1 MSIITRF
8 LSQVTDKQFKLARD
22 LMSMAMADGEVT
34 LKEVEAINEICQ
46 KEGISEEQLKEC
58 LQGNYSNIRSEMPR
72 TKTERENYLANLIYI
87 IGADEYCAPQEIY
100 LFQIIAGRMGLNNMH
115 VVSLF
120 ILYASDKFF
129 KGRHSKIIL
138 NSFLKNYIDPVGK
151 YYHENM
157 KHIRLMYET
166 IARHTNRLN
175 DAEKD
180 HRQLERNLRKA
191 TQVLLENEILV
202 KEFSKVR
209 LNFERLLQVEEK
221 RALDRFS
228 GGESK

>member
-22 LMSMAMADGEVT
+22 LISMAMADGEVT
-34 LKEVEAINEICQ
+34 LKEVEAIKEICQ

-58 LQGNYSNIRSEMPR
+58 LEGNYSNIRSEMPR

-87 IGADEYCAPQEIY
+87 IGADEHCAPQEIY

-120 ILYASDKFF
+120 ILFASDEFF
-129 KGRHSKIIL
+129 RGLQSKKIL
-138 NSFLKNYIDPVGK
+138 CSFLKNYIDPVGK
-151 YYHENM
+151 YYDENM
-157 KHIRLMYET
+157 KHIRLMYDT
-166 IARHTNRLN
+166 VARHTERLEN
-175 DAEKD
+175 PDENQK
-180 HRQLERNLRKA
+180 QLERNLRRA

-202 KEFSKVR
+202 NEFAKVK
-209 LNFERLLQVEEK
+209 LNFERLLQVEEQ
-221 RALDRFS
+221 RALL
-228 GGESK
+228 KYY

>member
-129 KGRHSKIIL
+129 KGRHI
-138 NSFLKNYIDPVGK
+138 
-151 YYHENM
+151 
-157 KHIRLMYET
+157 
-166 IARHTNRLN
+166 
-175 DAEKD
+175 
-180 HRQLERNLRKA
+180 
-191 TQVLLENEILV
+191 
-202 KEFSKVR
+202 
-209 LNFERLLQVEEK
+209 
-221 RALDRFS
+221 
-228 GGESK
+228 

>member
-22 LMSMAMADGEVT
+22 LISMAMADGEVT
-34 LKEVEAINEICQ
+34 LKEVEAIKEICQ

-58 LQGNYSNIRSEMPR
+58 LEGNYSNIRSEMPR
-72 TKTERENYLANLIYI
+72 TKIERENYLANLIYI

-120 ILYASDKFF
+120 ILFASDEFF
-129 KGRHSKIIL
+129 RGLQSKKIL
-138 NSFLKNYIDPVGK
+138 CSFLKNYIDPVGK
-151 YYHENM
+151 YYDENM
-157 KHIRLMYET
+157 KHIRLMYDT
-166 IARHTNRLN
+166 VARHTERLEN
-175 DAEKD
+175 PDENQK
-180 HRQLERNLRKA
+180 QLERNLRRA

-202 KEFSKVR
+202 NEFAKVK
-209 LNFERLLQVEEK
+209 LNFERLLQVEEQ
-221 RALDRFS
+221 RALL
-228 GGESK
+228 KYY

>member
-22 LMSMAMADGEVT
+22 LISMAMADGEVT
-34 LKEVEAINEICQ
+34 LKEVEAIKEICQ

-58 LQGNYSNIRSEMPR
+58 MQGNYSNIRSEMPR
-72 TKTERENYLANLIYI
+72 TKIERENYLANLIYI

-115 VVSLF
+115 VVSMF
-120 ILYASDKFF
+120 ILYASDEFF
-129 KGRHSKIIL
+129 KGLHSKIIL
-138 NSFLKNYIDPVGK
+138 NSFLKNYIDPIGK
-151 YYHENM
+151 YYDENM
-157 KHIRLMYET
+157 KHIRIIYDT
-166 IARHTNRLN
+166 VARHSKRLD

-180 HRQLERNLRKA
+180 RKQLEHNLKKA

-202 KEFSKVR
+202 REFAKVR
-209 LNFERLLQVEEK
+209 TNFERLLQVEEQ
-221 RALDRFS
+221 RALLKFY
-228 GGESK
+228 

>member
-22 LMSMAMADGEVT
+22 LISMAMADGEVT
-34 LKEVEAINEICQ
+34 LKEVEAIKEICQ

-58 LQGNYSNIRSEMPR
+58 LEGNYSNIRSEMPR
-72 TKTERENYLANLIYI
+72 TKIERENYLANLIYI

-120 ILYASDKFF
+120 ILFASDEFF
-129 KGRHSKIIL
+129 RGLQSKKIL
-138 NSFLKNYIDPVGK
+138 CSFLKNYIDPVGK
-151 YYHENM
+151 YYDENM
-157 KHIRLMYET
+157 KHIRLMYDT
-166 IARHTNRLN
+166 VAKHTERLEN
-175 DAEKD
+175 PDENQK
-180 HRQLERNLRKA
+180 QLERNLRRA

-202 KEFSKVR
+202 NEFAKVK
-209 LNFERLLQVEEK
+209 LNFERLLQVEEQ
-221 RALDRFS
+221 RALYKFY
-228 GGESK
+228 

>member
-22 LMSMAMADGEVT
+22 LISMAMADGEVT
-34 LKEVEAINEICQ
+34 LKEVEAIKEICQ

-58 LQGNYSNIRSEMPR
+58 LEGNYSNIRSDMPR
-72 TKTERENYLANLIYI
+72 TKIERENYLANLIYI

-120 ILYASDKFF
+120 ILFASDEFF
-129 KGRHSKIIL
+129 RGLQSKKIL
-138 NSFLKNYIDPVGK
+138 CSFLKNYIDPVGK
-151 YYHENM
+151 YYDENM
-157 KHIRLMYET
+157 KHIRLMYDT
-166 IARHTNRLN
+166 VAKHTERLEN
-175 DAEKD
+175 PDENQK
-180 HRQLERNLRKA
+180 QLERNLRRA

-202 KEFSKVR
+202 NEFAKVK
-209 LNFERLLQVEEK
+209 LNFERLLQVEEQ
-221 RALDRFS
+221 RALL
-228 GGESK
+228 KYY

>member
-22 LMSMAMADGEVT
+22 LISMAMADGEVT
-34 LKEVEAINEICQ
+34 LKEVEAIKEICQ

-58 LQGNYSNIRSEMPR
+58 MQGDYSNIRSEMPR
-72 TKTERENYLANLIYI
+72 TKIERENYLANLIYI

-120 ILYASDKFF
+120 ILYASDEFF
-129 KGRHSKIIL
+129 KGLHSKIIL
-138 NSFLKNYIDPVGK
+138 NSFLKNYIDPIGK
-151 YYHENM
+151 YYDENM
-157 KHIRLMYET
+157 KHIRIIYDT
-166 IARHTNRLN
+166 VARHSKRLD

-180 HRQLERNLRKA
+180 RKQLEHNLKKA

-202 KEFSKVR
+202 REFAKVR
-209 LNFERLLQVEEK
+209 TNFERLLQVEEQ
-221 RALDRFS
+221 RALLKFY
-228 GGESK
+228 